1 MSIAAGHAAISAV
14 DALPRRRIRV
24 DDSEMSYV
32 DVGQGDPI
40 VFLHGN
46 PTWSY
51 LWRNIIPPLSQL
63 GRCLAPDLVGMGQ
76 SAPSPRQAYRFV
88 DHARYLDHWFD
99 ALELTREVAL
109 VLHDWGSALG
119 FYRAFR
125 HPRQVRAIAYME
137 ALVQPRRWSDWPS
150 GRDQLFRAMRSS
162 DGERLVLDE
171 NYFVET
177 VLPKSILRKLSDEE
191 MAAYR
196 RPFATRESRLPTL
209 IWPRELP
216 IEGAPADVVESRILR
231 RLACAKPDSETLHQ
245 CRTRFVAVRPRSRI
259 LPDLAKSAR
268 DKSGGHPFHPGG
280 RSLGD
285 RGRVEKL
292 PPRGF
297 RFRALMKGA
306 RARCALFT
314 LSRTGAARRVQTT
327 RRYGYWRDR
336 AAGRPCRRSRASN
349 RAGRRPA

>member
-1 MSIAAGHAAISAV
+1 MSIAASHSAISAV
-14 DALPRRRIRV
+14 DALPRQRIRV

-88 DHARYLDHWFD
+88 DHARYLDHWFE
-99 ALELTREVAL
+99 ALELTQEVML

-125 HPRQVRAIAYME
+125 HPQQVRAIAYME

-150 GRDQLFRAMRSS
+150 GRDQLFRAMRST
-162 DGERLVLDE
+162 DGERLLLDD
-171 NYFVET
+171 YFVET

-216 IEGAPADVVESRILR
+216 IEGAPADVVEIVEAYGAW
-231 RLACAKPDSETLHQ
+231 LAQSQIPKLFINAEPGSL
-245 CRTRFVAVRPRSRI
+245 
-259 LPDLAKSAR
+259 L
-268 DKSGGHPFHPGG
+268 SG
-280 RSLGD
+280 
-285 RGRVEKL
+285 
-292 PPRGF
+292 
-297 RFRALMKGA
+297 
-306 RARCALFT
+306 RAREFCRSWPNQREIKVEGIHFIQEDAPSEIAAALKSF
-314 LSRTGAARRVQTT
+314 LQDVFAARH
-327 RRYGYWRDR
+327 
-336 AAGRPCRRSRASN
+336 
-349 RAGRRPA
+349 

>member
-1 MSIAAGHAAISAV
+1 MSIAAGHATISAV
-14 DALPRRRIRV
+14 DALPRQRIRV

-76 SAPSPRQAYRFV
+76 SALSPRQAYRFV

-162 DGERLVLDE
+162 DGERLVLDQ

-216 IEGAPADVVESRILR
+216 IEGAPADVVDIVESYGAW
-231 RLACAKPDSETLHQ
+231 LAQSQIPKLFVNAEPGSLLSGRAREF
-245 CRTRFVAVRPRSRI
+245 CRTWPNQREIKVEGIHFIQEDAPSEI
-259 LPDLAKSAR
+259 AAALKSFLHEVFGSA
-268 DKSGGHPFHPGG
+268 H
-280 RSLGD
+280 
-285 RGRVEKL
+285 
-292 PPRGF
+292 
-297 RFRALMKGA
+297 
-306 RARCALFT
+306 
-314 LSRTGAARRVQTT
+314 
-327 RRYGYWRDR
+327 
-336 AAGRPCRRSRASN
+336 
-349 RAGRRPA
+349 

>member
-1 MSIAAGHAAISAV
+1 MSIADGHAAISAV
-14 DALPRRRIRV
+14 DALPRQRIRL

-32 DVGQGDPI
+32 DVGQGKPI

-51 LWRNIIPPLSQL
+51 LWRNIVPPLSQL

-76 SAPSPRQAYRFV
+76 SAPSPRRAHRFV
-88 DHARYLDHWFD
+88 DHARYLDRWFE
-99 ALELTREVAL
+99 ALKLTQEVTL

-125 HPRQVRAIAYME
+125 HPQQVKAIVYME
-137 ALVQPRRWSDWPS
+137 ALVQPRHWSDWPS
-150 GRDQLFRAMRSS
+150 GRDQLFRAMRST

-216 IEGAPADVVESRILR
+216 IEGAPADVVEIVESYGAW
-231 RLACAKPDSETLHQ
+231 LAQSQIPKLFINAEPGSLLSGRAREF
-245 CRTRFVAVRPRSRI
+245 CRTWSNQREITVAGIHFIQEDAPLEI
-259 LPDLAKSAR
+259 AAALKSF
-268 DKSGGHPFHPGG
+268 FHE
-280 RSLGD
+280 
-285 RGRVEKL
+285 VH
-292 PPRGF
+292 
-297 RFRALMKGA
+297 
-306 RARCALFT
+306 
-314 LSRTGAARRVQTT
+314 
-327 RRYGYWRDR
+327 
-336 AAGRPCRRSRASN
+336 AS
-349 RAGRRPA
+349 AH